1 MADCHTCSLQW
12 THFHLEKWEA
22 IIKMFHFALEFN
34 TKKEP
39 KTTVTSHT
47 YISLAALVWCDRTHE
62 VDV

>member
-34 TKKEP
+34 TKKNQKLLSE
-39 KTTVTSHT
+39 TLWS
-47 YISLAALVWCDRTHE
+47 DRTHE